1 MGHARRTKIDSQKP
15 NLWGMRR
22 PQLEALLADGPQ
34 QVQPRAGV
42 GLDPPA
48 QQSLDPE
55 PDAPAA
61 PPPLRATG
69 GGGCE
74 APQQQNGADMPP
86 AHSGKDAAALMVY
99 VCRTC
104 CLRMGVFIIVA
115 RRAAVA
121 VAAGRAG
128 GSSLTGV
135 LTDGAAAGSQEF
147 ARRQRLLALLG
158 WHAVPVPFGAAPAAE
173 GGSGA
178 TSIEPGSS
186 FPAQQAS
193 EVQNIIN

>member
-1 MGHARRTKIDSQKP
+1 
-15 NLWGMRR
+15 MRR

-42 GLDPPA
+42 GSDPPA

-69 GGGCE
+69 GGGGE
-74 APQQQNGADMPP
+74 APQQQNGADTPP
-86 AHSGKDAAALMVY
+86 AHSGKDAAGLLVY

-104 CLRMGVFIIVA
+104 CFRMGVFFIIVA

-121 VAAGRAG
+121 VAAGQAE

-135 LTDGAAAGSQEF
+135 LTDAAAAGSQEF

-158 WHAVPVPFGAAPAAE
+158 WHAVPVPFGAAPTGE
-173 GGSGA
+173 GRSSASGVA
-178 TSIEPGSS
+178 SVDAGSS
-186 FPAQQAS
+186 PPAQQES
-193 EVQNIIN
+193 EV